1 MGMFVSIWRV
11 CMLRLKASGPESL
24 FDELLADGVSE
35 LPADLGALDLLLAD
49 PVLLEPITARWRAE
63 VQQTGRSVLS
73 DGRPTIAM
81 ETYVRMMVLK
91 MRHGW
96 GYRTLVAA
104 VSDSIQLRRFCLIAL
119 CEAVPDESTV
129 RKMTRRIGGETV
141 DQITRGLI
149 TKATRETRFVPRAVR
164 IDSTVIEADVKY
176 PTDAGLA
183 AAGVK
188 ALAHEGRSR
197 DPHAL
202 QPTV

>member
-24 FDELLADGVSE
+24 FDELLPDGVSE
-35 LPADLGALDLLLAD
+35 LPADLAALDLLLAD

-63 VQQTGRSVLS
+63 VQQTGRSVIS

-104 VSDSIQLRRFCLIAL
+104 VSDSIHLRRFCLIAL
-119 CEAVPDESTV
+119 CECGVSEPLIERPTFSTQRLTAVGP
-129 RKMTRRIGGETV
+129 
-141 DQITRGLI
+141 
-149 TKATRETRFVPRAVR
+149 
-164 IDSTVIEADVKY
+164 VISAM
-176 PTDAGLA
+176 
-183 AAGVK
+183 
-188 ALAHEGRSR
+188 
-197 DPHAL
+197 
-202 QPTV
+202 